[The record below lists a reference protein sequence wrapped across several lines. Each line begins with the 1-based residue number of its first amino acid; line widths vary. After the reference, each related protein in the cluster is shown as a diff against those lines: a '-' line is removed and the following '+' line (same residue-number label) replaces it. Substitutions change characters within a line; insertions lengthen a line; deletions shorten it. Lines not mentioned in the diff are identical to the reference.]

1 MFLNIKIISTYYSK
15 IENISIMI
23 TMDKMLRDRAASA
36 EEAIKIF
43 DESELV
49 TLDFMIGRWKGYEIA
64 TGHPMDGLLELTGW
78 YGKYFITPEEVHPL
92 LFFTHRKTGL
102 YSVNPKLIPLGIQF
116 PKMKMLGFVM
126 AVLRPV
132 LQTKKSTAR
141 IRMVEYRGKV
151 TGTMAYDEKAIFDHF
166 VKINE
171 NTMLGAMDL
180 KRSPSPYIFVL
191 ERDSAE
197 YKIDI

>member
-1 MFLNIKIISTYYSK
+1 LYVIIWTIRTNCSNNLLNSF
-15 IENISIMI
+15 MI
-23 TMDKMLRDRAASA
+23 TIEKMLRDRKASA
-36 EEAIKIF
+36 TEAINIF
-43 DESELV
+43 DESEPV

-78 YGKYFITPEEVHPL
+78 YGKFFKTTEEVHPL

-116 PKMKMLGFVM
+116 PKIKMLGFVM

-166 VKINE
+166 VKLNE

-197 YKIDI
+197 YLIDI